1 MELIWNEQ
9 DENAVVHEVRSNSP
23 EITLPE
29 TVEGRDLV
37 AVGAY
42 CFSDSFPIQLRIIQG
57 RARSDFRLSAKIHL
71 TVKKF
76 PLPSIQ

>member
-9 DENAVVHEVRSNSP
+9 NQNAVVHEVRSDSP

-29 TVEGRDLV
+29 TVEGRKIV

-42 CFSDSFPIQLRIIQG
+42 CFSGVCGKDYVAG
-57 RARSDFRLSAKIHL
+57 CG
-71 TVKKF
+71 
-76 PLPSIQ
+76 

>member
-9 DENAVVHEVRSNSP
+9 NQNAVVHEVRSDSP

-29 TVEGRDLV
+29 TVEGRKIV

-42 CFSDSFPIQLRIIQG
+42 CFSDRKRKRNKSKWHYDSNG
-57 RARSDFRLSAKIHL
+57 GA
-71 TVKKF
+71 V
-76 PLPSIQ
+76 

>member
-9 DENAVVHEVRSNSP
+9 NQNAVVHEVRSDSP

-29 TVEGRDLV
+29 TIEGRKLV

-42 CFSDSFPIQLRIIQG
+42 CFRTGNEKKQVKMALRQ
-57 RARSDFRLSAKIHL
+57 
-71 TVKKF
+71 
-76 PLPSIQ
+76 